1 VVDVSWIGLL
11 GTLVLLGTVLLV
23 LVTGIRLAILAARGR
38 WDGVRRLARGMGV
51 YCACYAGVL
60 VLSALMMPRQTRA
73 PGERECFD
81 DWCAAAISA
90 EPAPAAAVPCAGES
104 GRVWVATIEVSS
116 DAKRVRQRAPDAR
129 AMLEDGGGREYAACG
144 APLAAHALADE
155 LGPGD
160 SFLVTEPFRLPAGAV
175 PAGVVISHGA
185 FPGVLIIGD
194 DQSLFHRRTLLGVT
208 VRGG

>member
-1 VVDVSWIGLL
+1 VSWLDLL
-11 GTLVLLGTVLLV
+11 GALVLVGTVLLA
-23 LVTGIRLAILAARGR
+23 LVTGIRLAILSARGR

-51 YCACYAGVL
+51 YLACYAGVL
-60 VLSALMMPRQTRA
+60 ILAALMMPRQTRG

-90 EPAPAAAVPCAGES
+90 EPAPAAAAPCPGEN
-104 GRVWVATIEVSS
+104 GTRVWVATIEVSS
-116 DAKRVRQRAPDAR
+116 DAKRIRQRAPDAR
-129 AMLEDGGGREYAACG
+129 ALLEDGGGREYAACG

-155 LGPGD
+155 LGPGEA
-160 SFLVTEPFRLPAGAV
+160 FLVQEPFRLPAGAV

-194 DQSLFHRRTLLGVT
+194 DQSLFHRRTLLGMA